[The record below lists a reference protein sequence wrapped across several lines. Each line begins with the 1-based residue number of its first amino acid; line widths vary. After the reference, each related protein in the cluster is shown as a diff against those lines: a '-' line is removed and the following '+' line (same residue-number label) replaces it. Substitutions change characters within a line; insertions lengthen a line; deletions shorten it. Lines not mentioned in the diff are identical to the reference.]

1 MKNELSDKQNAAI
14 LKALEEAIE
23 TGPWD
28 DSNFLKLIGKNLRDI
43 RDKFNNQVNAPEHEK
58 VQLETKLRNKEA
70 AWVGQQQIFVALY
83 SADGNNLSSWERIL
97 MNLPRQM
104 ISRPIY
110 SNEEDIQAI
119 IRTKE
124 NKINEA
130 YVAIYVKQS
139 DILTL
144 SVDKT
149 PVDKLGKSLLSLKDK
164 ALVLDNIVRFIH
176 LKSSYRYHY
185 GKLIKDKPSEPS

>member
-28 DSNFLKLIGKNLRDI
+28 DSNFLKLIGRNLRDI

-97 MNLPRQM
+97 TNLPRQM

-124 NKINEA
+124 NKSNEA

-176 LKSSYRYHY
+176 LKSTYRYHY
-185 GKLIKDKPSEPS
+185 GKLIKDKSPEPS